1 MRVNPSFAFWEAL
14 KNMRLNFL
22 MSATAITTTFICLL
36 VFGAALLVSAHVEGV
51 VSAVRKDVSVE
62 AFFSQD
68 APSEEMEGIR
78 TRVQGFPEVSEVTFV
93 SKEEAVEKFKQTLAD
108 RPDLVSDLG
117 SEFLPASLQIQL
129 EDPGDAGEI
138 ARKLESEGAVVDDVD
153 YPQRTIERLDEV
165 TDYLIWGLRGATAL
179 FLVSSVLLI
188 SNTIR
193 ISIFARRKEI
203 EVMKLVGAS
212 DSFVRTP
219 FVFEGLAQGLIGA
232 LLASAVVVWLNSL
245 FVEWSAEGL
254 PFVPISGDAV
264 NLFFVVG
271 VLLAVGAAIGVLG
284 SFLSVSRFLKI

>member
-1 MRVNPSFAFWEAL
+1 MRVNPSFAFREAL

-36 VFGAALLVSAHVEGV
+36 VLGAALLVSAHVEGV

-62 AFFSQD
+62 AFFVTD
-68 APSEEMEGIR
+68 APQDEVAEIR
-78 TRVQGFPEVSEVTFV
+78 DRVEAFPEVTEVTFV

-129 EDPGDAGEI
+129 EDPTDADDV
-138 ARKLESEGAVVDDVD
+138 ARKLESEGSVVDDVD
-153 YPQRTIERLDEV
+153 YPQRTIERLDEI
-165 TDYLIWGLRGATAL
+165 TDYLVWGLRGATAL
-179 FLVSSVLLI
+179 FLVTSVLLI

-219 FVFEGLAQGLIGA
+219 FVFEGLAQGVIGA
-232 LLASAVVVWLNSL
+232 LFASIAVFWLNSL

-264 NLFFVVG
+264 NMLLVIG
-271 VLLAVGAAIGVLG
+271 VLFAVGAVIGIVG

>member
-1 MRVNPSFAFWEAL
+1 MRVNPSFAFREAL

-36 VFGAALLVSAHVEGV
+36 VLGAALLVSAHVEGV

-62 AFFSQD
+62 AFFVTD
-68 APSEEMEGIR
+68 APPDEVAEIR
-78 TRVQGFPEVSEVTFV
+78 DRVEAFPEVTEVTFV

-129 EDPGDAGEI
+129 EDPTDADDV
-138 ARKLESEGAVVDDVD
+138 ARKLESEGSIVDDVD
-153 YPQRTIERLDEV
+153 YPQRTIERLDEI
-165 TDYLIWGLRGATAL
+165 TDYLVWGLRGATAL
-179 FLVSSVLLI
+179 FLVTSVLLI

-219 FVFEGLAQGLIGA
+219 FVFEGLAQGGIGA
-232 LLASAVVVWLNSL
+232 LFASIAVFWLNSL

-264 NLFFVVG
+264 NMLLVVG
-271 VLLAVGAAIGVLG
+271 VLFAVGAVIGIVG

>member
-1 MRVNPSFAFWEAL
+1 MKVNLSFALREAL

-68 APSEEMEGIR
+68 APSGDIEEIR
-78 TRVQGFPEVSEVTFV
+78 DRVQGFPEVSEVTFV

-129 EDPGDAGEI
+129 EDPADADEV
-138 ARKLESEGAVVDDVD
+138 ARKLESEGSVVDDVD

-193 ISIFARRKEI
+193 ISIFARRREI

-219 FVFEGLAQGLIGA
+219 FVFEGLAQGVIGA
-232 LLASAVVVWLNSL
+232 LLASVAVIWLNSL

-264 NLFFVVG
+264 NLFFIVG
-271 VLLAVGAAIGVLG
+271 ALFLVGAAIGVLG